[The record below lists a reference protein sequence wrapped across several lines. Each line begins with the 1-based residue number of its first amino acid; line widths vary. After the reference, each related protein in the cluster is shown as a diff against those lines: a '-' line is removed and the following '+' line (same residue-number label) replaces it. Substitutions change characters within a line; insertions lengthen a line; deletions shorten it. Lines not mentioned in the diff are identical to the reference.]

1 MTTIARDDEIRDG
14 APHIDGTRITVLD
27 VKRRV
32 LDSDEDPYVVAGE
45 YGISMPEL
53 FTALA
58 YYHDHREEF
67 AEREREYAAARRD
80 GERRIRDRVANGI
93 GPTEQA
99 N

>member
-1 MTTIARDDEIRDG
+1 MRPIDCDDEIRDG

-27 VKRRV
+27 IKRRV
-32 LDSDEDPYVVAGE
+32 LDSEEDPYVVAGE
-45 YGISMPEL
+45 YGISMQEL

-58 YYHDHREEF
+58 YYHDHREEL
-67 AEREREYAAARRD
+67 AEREREYVATRRE
-80 GERRIRDRVANGI
+80 GEQRIRERAANGI